1 VARAGVRVACVHADQ
16 FMRCRKITFRG
27 YGCRHAKHPPITFE
41 LSHIYILKRHATKF
55 KVSERFDLGINIR
68 HWRTERMFEMGN
80 DSEALEHLRKALEVM
95 KAAKP
100 QERSELARRYAI
112 SITELE
118 KVLAYFVVFVESEL

>member
-1 VARAGVRVACVHADQ
+1 
-16 FMRCRKITFRG
+16 
-27 YGCRHAKHPPITFE
+27 
-41 LSHIYILKRHATKF
+41 
-55 KVSERFDLGINIR
+55 
-68 HWRTERMFEMGN
+68 MFEMGN